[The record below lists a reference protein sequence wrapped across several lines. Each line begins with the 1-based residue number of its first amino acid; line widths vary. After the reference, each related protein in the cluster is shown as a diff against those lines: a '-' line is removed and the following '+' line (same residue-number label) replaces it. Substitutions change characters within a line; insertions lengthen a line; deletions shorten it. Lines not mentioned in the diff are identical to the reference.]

1 MKPIILSGALLIG
14 LAGFN
19 TGQVR
24 AQSTGGQ
31 GTGFQDLQTLESK
44 QVRLPN
50 GWSITPAGRHV
61 TVGDLPLNIA
71 VSRSQRFLAVTN
83 NGQSTQSIQLVDTK
97 NEKILDN
104 KIIAK
109 SWGGIVFSDDEK
121 YLYVS
126 GGNDNWILKYAI
138 EKGRLNTVDTFKL
151 GAPWPNKISP
161 DGIAVDDS
169 RQLLYT
175 VTKEDNSLYVDR
187 KSVV

>member
-83 NGQSTQSIQLVDTK
+83 NGQSTQSIQLVDAK

-104 KIIAK
+104 KIIGK
-109 SWGGIVFSDDEK
+109 SWGGIAFSKNEK
-121 YLYVS
+121 YLYAS
-126 GGNDNWILKYAI
+126 GGND
-138 EKGRLNTVDTFKL
+138 
-151 GAPWPNKISP
+151 
-161 DGIAVDDS
+161 
-169 RQLLYT
+169 
-175 VTKEDNSLYVDR
+175 
-187 KSVV
+187 